1 MTHETCPLPKLPAM
15 PLNHPRHRFFSA
27 SLLMSLLFVG
37 LDSTA
42 GWTQT
47 LDFNRDI
54 RPILSDN
61 CFYCH
66 GPDEQHREADL
77 RLDQENAAKAGAI
90 QPGDAAKSELF
101 LRLTSSDPD
110 QKMPPPD
117 SGKELTPDQIEKIRI
132 WIENDAPW
140 DAHWSFQPPTR
151 PDLPKVSDPGWAK
164 NAIDRFI
171 LARLEDRDW
180 APSPQAVP
188 ATLIRRLALDLT
200 GLPPTL
206 EQVRRFEKQPTEPV
220 YEALVDEFLASP
232 QYGERMAMAWLD
244 AARYA
249 DTDGFQIDET
259 RTNWPWRDWVV
270 DAYNTN
276 KHFDAFTLEQ
286 FAGDLLPEATPSQQL
301 ATTFHRN
308 HMTNGEGGR
317 DPEESRIDYVLDRVN
332 TMGTVWLGL
341 TLGCC
346 QCHSHKYDPLSQ
358 REYYALTDFFNSIE
372 EDGRAGRG
380 AGPHLKVESPYV
392 QSGLQASEAWLE
404 DQRAELKSQ
413 ETESLEQF
421 GTWLNRQH
429 VRLRQNDGHL
439 SWRSP
444 SPVEART
451 STDSKIRHVHWTGEF
466 QVTGPN
472 PRHDDYTL
480 VLRPRTT
487 KVMGLRLEVYPEP
500 DQGRLTL
507 AENGHLILTNL
518 KIYRV
523 DSDGRTMTPVEINSA
538 HADHQGAAGGR
549 VYGPVATVLDDDPR
563 TGWTSTGREPTEART
578 AVFQFAETVTL
589 SEGQNL
595 LVELRHRSLQGY
607 ASMRRFRVLFTDES
621 GPLLR
626 STNPSPF
633 EQLAQVVELNELE
646 ADLRKQLEQQ
656 FLDEQEAV
664 KRLRASVTR
673 AQKRVNTYKQA
684 AGPVSVMVLRD
695 RKERRTSNVLIRGVW
710 DKKGEEVQ
718 AGFPSVL
725 GVPVPETNTDA
736 PTRLELARW
745 LMHPDHPL
753 TARVAVNRYWQ
764 TLFGRGLVASSEDFG
779 AQGDPPTHPQL
790 LDWLAVEFRESG
802 WDIKHIHKLMV
813 MSQTYRQSSD
823 WTPLLLEQDPDNQWL
838 ARASRYRLPSW
849 MIRDV
854 VLANGGLLSPRIG
867 GPPVFPTQ
875 PSGAWAD
882 STMGRFHYEES
893 VGDDLFR
900 RSIYAFW
907 RRSVAPTAFFDT
919 SKRRTCQIRTV
930 RTNTPLHALTLLNDK
945 SVLASAFNL
954 AKKVLNDHEN
964 DASRV
969 EQLTQ
974 QVLSRSPSPYESEI
988 LLGELLR
995 LREHYDT
1002 EAVEA
1007 EKLVQQHAETTA
1019 TYVALPE
1026 VQPGELAAWTLVA
1039 STLLNLDEAQTRE

>member
-1 MTHETCPLPKLPAM
+1 MS
-15 PLNHPRHRFFSA
+15 LNHSHHRFGCVFLVTFA
-27 SLLMSLLFVG
+27 WIIAVA
-37 LDSTA
+37 STA

-54 RPILSDN
+54 RPLLSDN

-77 RLDQENAAKAGAI
+77 RLDQEDAAKALAI
-90 QPGDAAKSELF
+90 KPGDASESELF
-101 LRLTSSDPD
+101 LRLTSADPD
-110 QKMPPPD
+110 QKMPPPE
-117 SGKELTPDQIEKIRI
+117 SGKELTSEQIEKIQI
-132 WIENDAPW
+132 WIENGAPW
-140 DAHWSFQPPTR
+140 EAHWSFQPPQR
-151 PDLPKVSDPGWAK
+151 PDLPSVSDPSWTK
-164 NAIDRFI
+164 NAIDHFI
-171 LARLEDRDW
+171 LAQLDRKNW
-180 APSPQAVP
+180 RPSPAAP
-188 ATLIRRLALDLT
+188 PSTLVRRLALDLT
-200 GLPPTL
+200 GLPPTF
-206 EQVRRFEKQPTEPV
+206 EQVQRYANEPTETV
-220 YEALVDEFLASP
+220 YEALVDELLASP
-232 QYGERMAMAWLD
+232 QYGERMAMVWLD

-270 DAYNTN
+270 EAYNAN
-276 KHFDAFTLEQ
+276 KRFDEFTLEQ
-286 FAGDLLPEATPSQQL
+286 FAGDLLPDATDNQQL

-317 DPEESRIDYVLDRVN
+317 DPEESRVDYVIDRVN
-332 TMGTVWLGL
+332 TMGTAWLGL

-358 REYYALTDFFNSIE
+358 REYYALADFFNNIE
-372 EDGRAGRG
+372 EDGRAGKG
-380 AGPHLKVESPYV
+380 AGPHLKINSPYV
-392 QSGLQASEAWLE
+392 ESGLKASEAWLE
-404 DQRAELKSQ
+404 SQRNELGRQ
-413 ETESLEQF
+413 ESLALKNFE
-421 GTWLNRQH
+421 TWLFAQH
-429 VRLRQNDGHL
+429 QRLRQKGDHR
-439 SWRSP
+439 SWMP
-444 SPVEART
+444 PQLIQART
-451 STDSKIRHVHWTGEF
+451 STDSDLQFLPDGQF

-480 VLRPRTT
+480 VIRPT
-487 KVMGLRLEVYPEP
+487 KPQVTGMRLEVYPESE
-500 DQGRLTL
+500 QGRLTL

-518 KIYRV
+518 KVYRV
-523 DSDGRTMTPVEINSA
+523 DSDGRTMLPIEIRSA
-538 HADHQGAAGGR
+538 HADHQGAASGR

-578 AVFQFAETVTL
+578 AVFQFAETVAL
-589 SEGQNL
+589 QEGQNL

-621 GPLLR
+621 GPVLR
-626 STNPSPF
+626 STDSGPF
-633 EQLAQVVELNELE
+633 EKLARVKELTSLE
-646 ADLRKQLEQQ
+646 EDLRNQLEQQ
-656 FLDEQEAV
+656 FLDEQV
-664 KRLRASVTR
+664 TISRLRDDVAR

-684 AGPVSVMVLRD
+684 ANPVSVMVLRD
-695 RKERRTSNVLIRGVW
+695 RKERRTSHILVRGVW
-710 DKKGEEVQ
+710 DNKGEAVQ
-718 AGFPSVL
+718 ADFPSAL
-725 GVPVPETNTDA
+725 GIPMPESNADN

-790 LDWLAVEFRESG
+790 LDWLAVEFQESG
-802 WDIKHIHKLMV
+802 WDIKQIQKLMV

-823 WTPLLLEQDPDNQWL
+823 WTPLLMERDPDNEWL
-838 ARASRYRLPSW
+838 ARASRFRLPSW

-854 VLANGGLLSPRIG
+854 VLATGELLSLRLG

-875 PSGAWAD
+875 PPGAWAD

-919 SKRRTCQIRTV
+919 SKRRTCQIRNV

-954 AKKVLNDHEN
+954 AKKVLAAPEN
-964 DASRV
+964 DTSRMA
-969 EQLTQ
+969 QLVQ
-974 QVLSRSPSPYESEI
+974 QILSRSPSPHESEI
-988 LLGELLR
+988 LLEELHR
-995 LREHYDT
+995 LREYYDAET
-1002 EAVEA
+1002 SEA
-1007 EKLVQQHAETTA
+1007 EKLVQQYAEVTA
-1019 TYVALPE
+1019 AYAA
-1026 VQPGELAAWTLVA
+1026 QPKVESGELAAWTLVA

>member
-1 MTHETCPLPKLPAM
+1 MSTDHPPHPFGCTRWLIPLLILAM
-15 PLNHPRHRFFSA
+15 GP
-27 SLLMSLLFVG
+27 
-37 LDSTA
+37 TA
-42 GWTQT
+42 AWPQT
-47 LDFNRDI
+47 PDFNREI
-54 RPILSDN
+54 RPLLSDN

-77 RLDQENAAKAGAI
+77 RLDQEDAAKALAI
-90 QPGDAAKSELF
+90 KPGDASESELF

-117 SGKELTPDQIEKIRI
+117 SGKELTAEQIEKIQI
-132 WIENDAPW
+132 WIEKGAPW
-140 DAHWSFQPPTR
+140 DAHWSFQPPKR
-151 PDLPKVSDPGWAK
+151 PKLPNVSDPSWAK
-164 NAIDRFI
+164 NAIDHFI
-171 LARLEDRDW
+171 LAQLDKRQW
-180 APSPQAVP
+180 KPSPQASS

-206 EQVRRFEKQPTEPV
+206 EQVRRFENQPTETV

-232 QYGERMAMAWLD
+232 QYGERMAMNWLD

-259 RTNWPWRDWVV
+259 RTNWPWRDWVIE
-270 DAYNTN
+270 AYNAN
-276 KHFDAFTLEQ
+276 KHFDDFTLEQ
-286 FAGDLLPEATPSQQL
+286 FAGDLLPDSTENQQL
-301 ATTFHRN
+301 ATAFHRN

-317 DPEESRIDYVLDRVN
+317 DPEESRMDYVIDRVN

-358 REYYALTDFFNSIE
+358 REYYAFTDFFNSID
-372 EDGRAGRG
+372 EDGRAGKG
-380 AGPHLKVESPYV
+380 AGPHLKVESPHV

-404 DQRAELKSQ
+404 NQRSLLKTQESQ
-413 ETESLEQF
+413 ALEQF
-421 GTWLNRQH
+421 ETWLNRQH
-429 VRLRQNDGHL
+429 DKLRQQGEHR
-439 SWRSP
+439 SWQSP
-444 SPVEART
+444 RLIEART
-451 STDSKIRHVHWTGEF
+451 STDSTLQIQTDGQF
-466 QVTGPN
+466 QVVGPN

-480 VLRPRTT
+480 VTRPHTSFVT
-487 KVMGLRLEVYPEP
+487 GMRLEVYPEP

-523 DSDGRTMTPVEINSA
+523 ESDGRTMTPVEISSA

-578 AVFQFAETVTL
+578 AVFQFAEPLTL
-589 SEGQNL
+589 TEGQNL

-607 ASMRRFRVLFTDES
+607 ASMRRFRVLFTDER
-621 GPLLR
+621 GPVLR
-626 STNPSPF
+626 STEAGPYEKLSKIS
-633 EQLAQVVELNELE
+633 ELNSLD
-646 ADLRKQLEQQ
+646 APLRKQLQQQ
-656 FLDEQEAV
+656 FLDEQEAIN
-664 KRLRASVTR
+664 RLRENVAQ
-673 AQKRVNTYKQA
+673 AQKRVNQYKQA
-684 AGPVSVMVLRD
+684 ANPVSVMVLRD
-695 RKERRTSNVLIRGVW
+695 RQERRTSQILIRGVW

-725 GVPVPETNTDA
+725 TTSEPTANSTSA
-736 PTRLELARW
+736 TRLELAQW
-745 LMHPDHPL
+745 LIHPQHPL

-779 AQGDPPTHPQL
+779 AQGDPPSHPHL

-802 WDIKHIHKLMV
+802 WDIKHIQKLMV

-823 WTPLLLEQDPDNQWL
+823 WTPMLMEQDPNNQWL
-838 ARASRYRLPSW
+838 ARASRFRLPSW

-854 VLANGGLLSPRIG
+854 VLANGGLLSLRLG

-875 PSGAWAD
+875 PAGAWAD

-954 AKKVLNDHEN
+954 AKTALTKPEN
-964 DASRV
+964 DASRIV
-969 EQLTQ
+969 WLTQ
-974 QVLSRSPSPYESEI
+974 KILSRSPSAPETQV
-988 LLGELLR
+988 LNQQLQR
-995 LREHYDT
+995 LREYYDS

-1007 EKLVQQHAETTA
+1007 ENLIQQYSEITA
-1019 TYVALPE
+1019 AYAALPE
-1026 VQPGELAAWTLVA
+1026 VPPSELVAWTLVA